1 MSVRTETTAA
11 RAAETLA
18 AGTRAAETLAG
29 DAAGRT
35 TRAHSAPRSLD
46 SVESAVAAMAAGRPV
61 LVVDNEDRENEGDI
75 IFAAEHATPELMG
88 WTIRY
93 SSGVICVPLD
103 GERADALALPPMV
116 EINQDSKGTAYTVS
130 CDAAVGVSTG
140 ISATDRALTARILAD
155 PSSTPSSLTRPGHI
169 FPLRAVKGGV
179 RERPGHTE
187 AAVDLCRLAGLVP
200 VGVIA
205 ELVHDNGEMMRLDS
219 LRQFAAAHGCPLISI
234 EDLVSHLE
242 TGGERVATDP
252 AGDEEKR

>member
-1 MSVRTETTAA
+1 VNNVKDIPARPLLTDTA
-11 RAAETLA
+11 
-18 AGTRAAETLAG
+18 
-29 DAAGRT
+29 DAAVPAELVPAVIPPAGLDLIEDAV
-35 TRAHSAPRSLD
+35 RAI
-46 SVESAVAAMAAGRPV
+46 AAGRPV

-75 IFAAEHATPELMG
+75 IFAAQHATPALMG

-103 GERADALALPPMV
+103 GSRADALALPPMV
-116 EINQDSKGTAYTVS
+116 DINEDAKGTAYTVS

-155 PSSTPSSLTRPGHI
+155 PGTEPAALTRPGHV

-187 AAVDLCRLAGLVP
+187 AAVELCRLAGLEP

-205 ELVHDNGEMMRLDS
+205 EVVYDNGEMMRLDG
-219 LRQFAAAHGCPLISI
+219 LRGFALEHGCPLISI
-234 EDLVSHLE
+234 ADLVAYLE
-242 TGGERVATDP
+242 AGQPAGQAADP
-252 AGDEEKR
+252 A

>member
-1 MSVRTETTAA
+1 VNNVKDIPA
-11 RAAETLA
+11 RPLLT
-18 AGTRAAETLAG
+18 
-29 DAAGRT
+29 DAADAALPAELAPAVIPPAGLDLIEDAI
-35 TRAHSAPRSLD
+35 RAI
-46 SVESAVAAMAAGRPV
+46 AAGRPV

-75 IFAAEHATPELMG
+75 IFAAQHATPALMG

-103 GERADALALPPMV
+103 GGRADALALPPMV
-116 EINQDSKGTAYTVS
+116 EINEDAKGTAYTVS

-155 PSSTPSSLTRPGHI
+155 PGSEPAALTRPGHV

-187 AAVDLCRLAGLVP
+187 AAVELCQLAGLEP

-205 ELVHDNGEMMRLDS
+205 EVVHDNGEMMRLDG
-219 LRQFAAAHGCPLISI
+219 LRGFALEHGCPLISI
-234 EDLVSHLE
+234 ADLVEYLE
-242 TGGERVATDP
+242 AGQPAGHAADP
-252 AGDEEKR
+252 A

>member
-1 MSVRTETTAA
+1 M
-11 RAAETLA
+11 A
-18 AGTRAAETLAG
+18 AGLAPAPVIPPAGLDLIEDAVRAI
-29 DAAGRT
+29 
-35 TRAHSAPRSLD
+35 
-46 SVESAVAAMAAGRPV
+46 AAGRPV

-75 IFAAEHATPELMG
+75 IFAAQHATPALMG

-103 GERADALALPPMV
+103 EGRADALALPPMV
-116 EINQDSKGTAYTVS
+116 EINEDAKGTAYTVS

-155 PSSTPSSLTRPGHI
+155 PGSQPAALTRPGHV

-187 AAVDLCRLAGLVP
+187 AAVELCQLAGLEP

-205 ELVHDNGEMMRLDS
+205 EVVYDNGEMMRLDG
-219 LRQFAAAHGCPLISI
+219 LRGFAVEHGCPLISI
-234 EDLVSHLE
+234 ADLVAYLAAGPAAGH
-242 TGGERVATDP
+242 ATDP
-252 AGDEEKR
+252 L

>member
-1 MSVRTETTAA
+1 MNNVKDIPARQPLLTEP
-11 RAAETLA
+11 AESALPAELA
-18 AGTRAAETLAG
+18 APVIPPAG
-29 DAAGRT
+29 LDLIEDAIR
-35 TRAHSAPRSLD
+35 
-46 SVESAVAAMAAGRPV
+46 AMAAGRPV

-75 IFAAEHATPELMG
+75 IFAAQHATPALMG

-103 GERADALALPPMV
+103 AGRADALVLPPMV
-116 EINQDSKGTAYTVS
+116 EINEDAKGTAYTVS

-155 PSSTPSSLTRPGHI
+155 PGSQPSALTRPGHV

-187 AAVDLCRLAGLVP
+187 AAVELCRLAGLET

-205 ELVHDNGEMMRLDS
+205 EVVHDNGEMMRLDG
-219 LRQFAAAHGCPLISI
+219 LRGFALEHGCPLVSI
-234 EDLVSHLE
+234 ADLVAYLE
-242 TGGERVATDP
+242 AGQPAGPTTDP
-252 AGDEEKR
+252 V